1 MEITLNATPIKK
13 PNFSWNIN
21 ANWSANRNKVLS
33 LPAEFEGNP
42 YTVASVGDVL
52 FYQVRVGGSLGD
64 MYGYKLQRTPDGQVI
79 YDPSTGLPTRPA
91 DIEYVGNA
99 FPEWRAGLQNEFKI
113 KNFRISFSFDGQ
125 YKGMAYSQ
133 SHHKMSEQG
142 N

>member
-1 MEITLNATPIKK
+1 
-13 PNFSWNIN
+13 
-21 ANWSANRNKVLS
+21 
-33 LPAEFEGNP
+33 
-42 YTVASVGDVL
+42 
-52 FYQVRVGGSLGD
+52 

-79 YDPSTGLPTRPA
+79 YDHSTGLPTRPA

-142 N
+142 KLGHTLWGRENPDGMVIGEGVIKMLTEVSLQILKRFC